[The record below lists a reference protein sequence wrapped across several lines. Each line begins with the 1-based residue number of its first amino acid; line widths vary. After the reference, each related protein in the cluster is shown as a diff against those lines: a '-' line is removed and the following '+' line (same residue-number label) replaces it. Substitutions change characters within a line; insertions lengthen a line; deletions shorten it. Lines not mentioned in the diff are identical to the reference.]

1 MNVGIGQEWQ
11 RGVVGTVA
19 RIIGMDSGVWRQ
31 SLQALDGELEGE
43 REEQLPGS
51 LLEQLRGQRC
61 HLLSIVGQER
71 LFRAVC
77 NQPRTIES
85 QHDLKSWTTSVVI
98 YFASVVPK
106 LFLVTCKHLKNI
118 RSLDPPYI
126 RRHSKGRAGNPELW
140 AAARWLQSC
149 QPSTRLWVLFVN
161 HCCVSY
167 LPRPVMLTWGLFE
180 QCSCPDAKPASHHT
194 MSAIYHSPVNH

>member
-118 RSLDPPYI
+118 DPWTHPTSDDIPRAELGIRS
-126 RRHSKGRAGNPELW
+126 
-140 AAARWLQSC
+140 
-149 QPSTRLWVLFVN
+149 
-161 HCCVSY
+161 
-167 LPRPVMLTWGLFE
+167 FE
-180 QCSCPDAKPASHHT
+180 QLPGDCRAASPAPGCG
-194 MSAIYHSPVNH
+194 YCL